1 MSELFVNVRTSR
13 MNLNELGGAFVRL
26 LKASK
31 ELLSRRYRDGE
42 CDALALCRFSDE
54 VGEVEQWVAEDYRN
68 TDNHVFTFVIE
79 KMFSDIRANVSLG
92 EKFEISHVMSGWFKN
107 GDQLLIRVTGRS
119 LEASERYHEKNITIP
134 RDLHELY
141 KEAAEKW
148 AEDATVDV
156 FGLDEDED
164 TPPTRWRCN
173 GCMRIEW
180 RGTPVVHTADCKA
193 ARILG
198 LKREGAE

>member
-1 MSELFVNVRTSR
+1 

-148 AEDATVDV
+148 AAEWSERTS
-156 FGLDEDED
+156 LDGRDKWYRYCGVCGRMSESA
-164 TPPTRWRCN
+164 
-173 GCMRIEW
+173 
-180 RGTPVVHTADCKA
+180 VVSKPAPAFTHTADCKA
-193 ARILG
+193 ARTLG